1 MTLILDA
8 SAPDE
13 TVHRVKVRQGTNLIT
28 YCGKE
33 VQVAT
38 ARQPR
43 RAGLPKCRRCWSY
56 YAVNLGK
63 QDAALA
69 STQTSQENR
78 RKG

>member
-8 SAPDE
+8 SCPDD
-13 TVHRVKVRQGTNLIT
+13 TVHRVSVRKGNSLIT

-33 VQVAT
+33 VSVAI

-63 QDAALA
+63 QDAALTP
-69 STQTSQENR
+69 TQTSQDNR
-78 RKG
+78 RK